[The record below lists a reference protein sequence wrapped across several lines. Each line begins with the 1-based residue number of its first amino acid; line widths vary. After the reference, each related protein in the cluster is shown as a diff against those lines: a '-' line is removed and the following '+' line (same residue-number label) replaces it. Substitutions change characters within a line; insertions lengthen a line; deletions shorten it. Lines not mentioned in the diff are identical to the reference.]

1 MGVAVELRHLRYF
14 VAVVEEG
21 TFTVAAERLGMT
33 QPALSRAVRA
43 LEREVGSTL
52 LRRGPAGVEPTAAGE
67 VLFREA
73 KGIDESVSAALARA
87 RRAAGG
93 AGLRVTA
100 RGCDVGTLMQLV
112 QSHAKAAF
120 DDVTPGTVAPDI
132 AASGTAT
139 PDTVASGTATPD
151 TGRVQAAVVDK
162 SVQLDEVRRGTTD
175 ITLVRAPF
183 EQRGLDSELLRVDPR
198 VLLVPAGHRL
208 AGRESVDRRELT
220 GESFPIW
227 ADSTPAET
235 AWWAGADLADHGWRP
250 GPVVQDG
257 AQFLAAVRLG
267 QAVAFLPEPMLE
279 EAPLAGIAVVPV
291 DDVSG
296 SELHLAWAQDATSPE
311 IARFVRCAH
320 PQPRS

>member
-14 VAVVEEG
+14 VAVVEDG

-43 LEREVGSTL
+43 LEREFGSAL

-93 AGLRVTA
+93 PGLRVTA

-112 QSHAKAAF
+112 ENHAKAAP
-120 DDVTPGTVAPDI
+120 DDVTPGT
-132 AASGTAT
+132 AALGGGA
-139 PDTVASGTATPD
+139 PD
-151 TGRVQAAVVDK
+151 TGRVEPAVVDK
-162 SVQLDEVRRGTTD
+162 SVQLDEIRRGAAD

-183 EQRGLDSELLRVDPR
+183 EQRGLDSKLLRVDRR

-235 AWWAGADLADHGWRP
+235 AWWAGADLTGHLWRP

-279 EAPLAGIAVVPV
+279 EAPLTGIAVVPV
-291 DDVSG
+291 DNVSG